1 MRRYNISKR
10 MLSLLLVLALSLPS
24 VFQVLAAEESAV
36 GTTVQLA
43 KTEGT
48 VSVTNAN
55 DRKATILKNM
65 KLYNGYHV
73 STEEKSYSWINLDS
87 TKLIKEDA
95 SSQVE
100 IRESGK
106 KLEVL
111 LNSGNLFFNVTK
123 DLEEETLNIRT
134 STMVAGIRGTC
145 GWVRVVD
152 RWNTYVYILEGRVE
166 CRVADPVTGQIKKT
180 ILTGGEQANFVVY
193 PQDREGDKCDILQKR
208 FTETDI
214 PGFVLVEL
222 VQDRGLCRDIYDDS
236 GLDVLGKYP
245 SEEEAQRRLEED
257 QAEAAKRQEEISAQ
271 ETRQENNISKD
282 PVWKETP
289 SGGSSGG
296 GLSSG
301 GSSGGG
307 GGDLSTPTRPG
318 GATTLTLPVTVPQ
331 IIDALALYDTVN
343 VVPGPG
349 SSDAEHTLT
358 IDQDLTVPAGQTL
371 NVADGDTGTS
381 VQPGQTLQVDGTM
394 HLEGGFTNEGTLNVT
409 SSNTFRVDGEFYV
422 ETTGVVHNYANG
434 RIISDKG
441 IFAAG
446 TIVNSDS
453 AEITSGGLATIM
465 TSGRASVSASGGW
478 ITNTNPEGGF
488 ALTLADG
495 LTESAAGI
503 DSDRLR
509 AVTPFLLGNRG
520 DSGWS
525 VIRPAGGALGLRNGF
540 YQYADTAGIARAETL
555 LNCAGGAITNSLTP
569 VREGYAFQ
577 GWNTAADGS
586 GTSYTGLET
595 DPPSTVYAQWG
606 EAYDVTFSG
615 KVTDANN
622 NAIAGATVT
631 LGGNSAVSGDDG
643 TYTLT
648 ARRIPV
654 GTYTLT
660 AQVEAVNLFND
671 SGAGDMDNPGTPD
684 SDKRTFTDSKTVT
697 IENSNPVVQDFSLA
711 LFVGSQV
718 AVFTGTVTKSD
729 GQPAPDVSVILD
741 SSSSS
746 ASYLSNT
753 NADGVYT
760 TPPLLIGR
768 NGMSTITLSV
778 LDSPYGSATQSIRLR
793 PVNNLTSGV
802 ITQNL
807 QLSPVT
813 YTITIKGTVNDQ
825 DNNPIP
831 DVQVQF
837 SSIRNGHLTNYTS
850 VKTKDD
856 GTYSTVINPPIDA
869 QNIYVI
875 AVPSEDSGYNKSAT
889 TSFNSFSDGQTLT
902 ADFTLQRTTADDP
915 IILTIQGQVYS
926 GKDESGNPTSPVSG
940 ATITVT
946 SNKPDTGPSIVG
958 AAPSG
963 PDGKYSCVITVNRG
977 ETVTVS
983 VGGIEGYILPA
994 MQTFKVDE
1002 TYISGDVIGADFELS
1017 SPAAE
1022 LIKVSV
1028 SGKVTDGTTGD
1039 PIFGA
1044 TVTATST
1051 SSGNSFSQ
1059 TTDENGL
1066 FSIKNILSIAG
1077 DTIIVGVQAFGYG
1090 TADPQTA
1097 TVGQDG
1103 ILSASNFDFALTPAA
1118 MRSVTISGKVTDE
1131 QDTGV
1136 SDADVKLYRA
1146 ETSRAADDA
1155 PGFAVGTGVKS
1166 GGDGTYTIAET
1177 VPEGTYVVKATAGG
1191 RTVSSEQI
1199 VITETSTTIENVN
1212 VKVGISYTIEN
1223 GVLTVVGCGAIQD
1236 YDSSSN
1242 RAPWYNDRSSFTS
1255 LDIKDRVTRVGNYA
1269 FDSCR
1274 LSAIDLP
1281 KNITSIGQYAFYGNT
1296 ALQTVK
1302 ILGEAKIESRAFFN
1316 CTNLTDVTM
1325 PDVTTVGAGAFYN
1338 CSKLTGVV
1346 IPDGVTSIGANAFV
1360 SCTVLSSITIPNT
1373 VTEIGNNAFY
1383 KCTALTDLTIPDSVT
1398 SIGAEVCYGCNNL
1411 KALTLSNNI
1420 TEIPYRA
1427 FMETSLTSVTIPE
1440 SVTAIGADAF
1450 RDCQLDSVI
1459 IPENVVTI
1467 GSFAFGLN
1475 KYPNYVK
1482 SVTFSENAKLKT
1494 IGDQAFN
1501 LCRLTELTIPA
1512 SVETIERQAFN
1523 GCTNLAHVELSAGLT
1538 SIKSG
1543 AFSGC
1548 PLTTVTFN
1556 GSKTEWDTLLTNTGS
1571 SNDALTK
1578 ATVTCTDGTVS
1589 PAAMASLSRIGL
1601 PGGRLAGASIRPV
1614 LRGALSVVAAAPG
1627 DFADVSADSW
1637 YADAADYCRTAG
1649 LMTGAGGG
1657 TFDPE
1662 GRMTRAM
1669 VAAVLHRLAGSPVP
1683 EGEGAPFT
1691 DVTADSWYAK
1701 SVLWAQESSVMNG
1714 HPDGR
1719 FDPEGAITRE
1729 QLAAALWRLAGSPEA
1744 GDSTF
1749 ADSAFVASYAAPA
1762 AGWAG
1767 GAGIIN
1773 GMPDG
1778 RFAPKGS
1785 ATRAQTAQIIT
1796 NYVRVQG
1803 LAAACSAMD
1812 IMCAPAG
1819 ATLMPDGSLLVTDT
1833 YNKVIWRVADGVSAV
1848 YAGSSTV
1855 EDHCGQPL
1863 GGYNDAVL
1871 EESYFKRPWAI
1882 VPFLDGWAVSD
1893 TGNGAIRL
1901 ISGGITQT
1909 VNGQT
1914 EEKLT
1919 VSDLGVTF
1927 DAPTGLA
1934 CDGEGNLYV
1943 ADTLQNAIRK
1953 ITPTGEVT
1961 TFAKDLDGPMGL
1973 FWAED
1978 SLYAAETEANRIVK
1992 ITAGKVEVLAGS
2004 GRSGFADGPAAQA
2017 AFSAPQA
2024 LAVDEDGTVYVA
2036 DTANGAVRRIR
2047 DGQVTTLLHRD
2058 VTDLDSFAPVS
2069 PTGLL
2074 IRENI
2079 LYICDN
2085 FSRKLLV
2092 FPL

>member
-1 MRRYNISKR
+1 M
-10 MLSLLLVLALSLPS
+10 
-24 VFQVLAAEESAV
+24 
-36 GTTVQLA
+36 
-43 KTEGT
+43 
-48 VSVTNAN
+48 
-55 DRKATILKNM
+55 
-65 KLYNGYHV
+65 
-73 STEEKSYSWINLDS
+73 
-87 TKLIKEDA
+87 
-95 SSQVE
+95 
-100 IRESGK
+100 
-106 KLEVL
+106 
-111 LNSGNLFFNVTK
+111 
-123 DLEEETLNIRT
+123 
-134 STMVAGIRGTC
+134 
-145 GWVRVVD
+145 
-152 RWNTYVYILEGRVE
+152 
-166 CRVADPVTGQIKKT
+166 
-180 ILTGGEQANFVVY
+180 
-193 PQDREGDKCDILQKR
+193 
-208 FTETDI
+208 
-214 PGFVLVEL
+214 
-222 VQDRGLCRDIYDDS
+222 
-236 GLDVLGKYP
+236 
-245 SEEEAQRRLEED
+245 
-257 QAEAAKRQEEISAQ
+257 
-271 ETRQENNISKD
+271 
-282 PVWKETP
+282 
-289 SGGSSGG
+289 
-296 GLSSG
+296 
-301 GSSGGG
+301 
-307 GGDLSTPTRPG
+307 
-318 GATTLTLPVTVPQ
+318 
-331 IIDALALYDTVN
+331 
-343 VVPGPG
+343 
-349 SSDAEHTLT
+349 
-358 IDQDLTVPAGQTL
+358 
-371 NVADGDTGTS
+371 
-381 VQPGQTLQVDGTM
+381 
-394 HLEGGFTNEGTLNVT
+394 
-409 SSNTFRVDGEFYV
+409 
-422 ETTGVVHNYANG
+422 
-434 RIISDKG
+434 
-441 IFAAG
+441 
-446 TIVNSDS
+446 
-453 AEITSGGLATIM
+453 
-465 TSGRASVSASGGW
+465 
-478 ITNTNPEGGF
+478 
-488 ALTLADG
+488 
-495 LTESAAGI
+495 
-503 DSDRLR
+503 
-509 AVTPFLLGNRG
+509 
-520 DSGWS
+520 
-525 VIRPAGGALGLRNGF
+525 
-540 YQYADTAGIARAETL
+540 
-555 LNCAGGAITNSLTP
+555 
-569 VREGYAFQ
+569 
-577 GWNTAADGS
+577 
-586 GTSYTGLET
+586 
-595 DPPSTVYAQWG
+595 
-606 EAYDVTFSG
+606 
-615 KVTDANN
+615 TDANN

-648 ARRIPV
+648 ARRIPA

-807 QLSPVT
+807 QLLPVT

-837 SSIRNGHLTNYTS
+837 SSIRNGHLTHYTS

-856 GTYSTVINPPIDA
+856 GTYSTVINPPINA

-875 AVPSEDSGYNKSAT
+875 AVPSEDSEYNKSAT

-915 IILTIQGQVYS
+915 ITLTIQGQVYS

-946 SNKPDTGPSIVG
+946 SNKPDTEPSIVG

-1066 FSIKNILSIAG
+1066 FSIKNIRSIAG

-1103 ILSASNFDFALTPAA
+1103 ILSASNFDFELSPVETL
-1118 MRSVTISGKVTDE
+1118 SVTISGKVTDE

-1136 SDADVKLYRA
+1136 ADAEVELIPVTRA
-1146 ETSRAADDA
+1146 PDDA
-1155 PGFAVGTGVKS
+1155 QGLVISDKVS
-1166 GGDGTYTIAET
+1166 GEYKISAEI
-1177 VPEGTYVVKATAGG
+1177 PEGTYVVKATAGG
-1191 RTVSSEQI
+1191 RTVSSEHI
-1199 VITETSTTIENVN
+1199 EITETSTTIENVN
-1212 VKVGISYTIEN
+1212 VKVGISYTLED
-1223 GVLTVVGCGAIQD
+1223 GVLSIIGCGAMED
-1236 YDSSSN
+1236 YGSASQV
-1242 RAPWYNDRSSFTS
+1242 PWYSERNSITS
-1255 LDIKDRVTRVGNYA
+1255 VVSGDRVTSMGNYA
-1269 FDSCR
+1269 LYGCTKLTSV
-1274 LSAIDLP
+1274 AIP
-1281 KNITSIGQYAFYGNT
+1281 KNVTSIATSAFSNCHG
-1296 ALQTVK
+1296 LQ
-1302 ILGEAKIESRAFFN
+1302 S
-1316 CTNLTDVTM
+1316 VT
-1325 PDVTTVGAGAFYN
+1325 
-1338 CSKLTGVV
+1338 
-1346 IPDGVTSIGANAFV
+1346 IPNNVTSIGANAFYYCLNLQSVTIKEGVTSIGSNAFV
-1360 SCTVLSSITIPNT
+1360 SCTALSSITIPNT
-1373 VTEIGNNAFY
+1373 VIEIGNNAFY

-1398 SIGAEVCYGCNNL
+1398 SIGKEVCYGCNNL
-1411 KALTLSNNI
+1411 KALTLSGSI

-1427 FMETSLTSVTIPE
+1427 FMATSLTSVTIPE

-1571 SNDALTK
+1571 NDALTK

-1601 PGGRLAGASIRPV
+1601 PGGRLAGALAGASIRPV

-1973 FWAED
+1973 FWAEG

-2047 DGQVTTLLHRD
+2047 DGQVTTLLRRD